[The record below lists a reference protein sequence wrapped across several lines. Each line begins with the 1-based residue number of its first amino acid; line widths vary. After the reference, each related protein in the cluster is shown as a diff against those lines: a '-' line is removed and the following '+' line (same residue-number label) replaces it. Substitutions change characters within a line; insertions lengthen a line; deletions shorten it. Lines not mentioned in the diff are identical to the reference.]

1 MDTQNTPLHIHLWNR
16 GFWLLMLAN
25 LLLSMGTYIQM
36 SLLVAMAHDWGVGRD
51 MVAWTLGAF
60 ALGLPALGAVVSFWI
75 EHYRRNMVCIWAVL
89 GLAVCLAA
97 PAFINLLPVVDRGW
111 ALVVI
116 RLMTGMAFGLAQMV
130 LSSTLVI
137 DMCEAPQRTEANY
150 ATTWFGRFAIA
161 LGPFVAL
168 VLMPYCGAER
178 LAWLSAALAVVA
190 VILIR
195 CVYFP
200 FRTPDDN
207 VSVISLDRFFLPKA
221 WVLFLNLIFVTVAL
235 GMMMASECDTQT
247 FFAGLMVGF
256 MLAVIAESHV
266 FANAELMSDT
276 ISGLLLMSF
285 GIMLMVSGTQLT
297 AFTGPTL
304 IGLGVGLVGARFL
317 LLFIK
322 LSRHCQRG
330 TAQSSFLLAWEMGI
344 AVGWWAG
351 YGSWLPDLMDGQ
363 PQEGEKYVMMAALCL
378 VVLALFMY
386 VTFTHRWYIRHKNR

>member
-1 MDTQNTPLHIHLWNR
+1 
-16 GFWLLMLAN
+16 
-25 LLLSMGTYIQM
+25 
-36 SLLVAMAHDWGVGRD
+36 
-51 MVAWTLGAF
+51 
-60 ALGLPALGAVVSFWI
+60 
-75 EHYRRNMVCIWAVL
+75 
-89 GLAVCLAA
+89 
-97 PAFINLLPVVDRGW
+97 
-111 ALVVI
+111 
-116 RLMTGMAFGLAQMV
+116 
-130 LSSTLVI
+130 
-137 DMCEAPQRTEANY
+137 
-150 ATTWFGRFAIA
+150 
-161 LGPFVAL
+161 VAL